1 MNVLMRPPRAPR
13 NRIDRLKK
21 TLVFS
26 LFCLFG
32 ANSSFAGDSES
43 SGSRPFTKWQKNQIS
58 ISNNSGGYIVE
69 YALRMAS
76 INRSGAKVRFT
87 GRCASAC
94 TMFLGLPAHK
104 MCIAPGAS
112 FRFHMPQAGSVRAT
126 HQAKR
131 FLYRQYPGWVRSWIA
146 SRGGLSRSLI
156 TMDYSYASKF
166 IRAC

>member
-1 MNVLMRPPRAPR
+1 MNVHMRPPRAPLHGV
-13 NRIDRLKK
+13 NRLKK
-21 TLVFS
+21 ALILS

-32 ANSSFAGDSES
+32 ANSSFAGDSEY

-76 INRSGAKVRFT
+76 INRSGAQVKFT

-94 TMFLGLPAHK
+94 TMYLGLPAHK

-112 FRFHMPQAGSVRAT
+112 FRFHMPQARSARVT

-131 FLYRQYPGWVRSWIA
+131 FLYRQYPRWVRSWIA

-156 TMDYSYASKF
+156 MMDYSYASRF